1 MYKFIN
7 GLNKNGP
14 PRAKM
19 NSAPINTNIPPPTPF
34 AGAKTFSLFSRPYLD
49 RYNKCYKNIVV
60 TNLPPQGPLS
70 EFVSRIQ
77 FPPLSEFKYPG
88 PCGHLRQCGLALL
101 SLGGYCNVGCGKTGD
116 LMVTDEIP
124 DLISYLVSAGYTVD
138 TSITKMLNNS
148 DIRFDTTDGNKLICF
163 VTYNG

>member
-7 GLNKNGP
+7 GLNKGGP

-19 NSAPINTNIPPPTPF
+19 NVPHINTNIPPTTPF
-34 AGAKTFSLFSRPYLD
+34 MGAKTFSLFSRPYLD
-49 RYNKCYKNIVV
+49 RYNQCYKNIVV

-101 SLGGYCNVGCGKTGD
+101 SLGGYCNVGCGKTAD
-116 LMVTDEIP
+116 LMITDEIP

-138 TSITKMLNNS
+138 TSITKMFNAS
-148 DIRFDTTDGNKLICF
+148 DIKFNNFNTSKLIAF
-163 VTYNG
+163 ITYKG

>member
-19 NSAPINTNIPPPTPF
+19 NIAPINTNIPPPTPF

-49 RYNKCYKNIVV
+49 RCNKCYKNIVV

-77 FPPLSEFKYPG
+77 FPP
-88 PCGHLRQCGLALL
+88 
-101 SLGGYCNVGCGKTGD
+101 
-116 LMVTDEIP
+116 
-124 DLISYLVSAGYTVD
+124 
-138 TSITKMLNNS
+138 
-148 DIRFDTTDGNKLICF
+148 F
-163 VTYNG
+163 VW